1 MALLTK
7 HALSALGLLG
17 CLALGAE
24 DRPALPVPIKP
35 PPGSVLLF
43 RLDAD
48 GDQVYECKAVKG
60 EKGPKW
66 VLKGPLADLYDE
78 ADLLVGTHYAGPYW
92 QAKDGSKVRGVVKRV
107 RPAPRAG
114 NVPWLLLKAEGHAG
128 KGMFANVTWIQRV
141 NTRGG
146 QPPAGPCEKGKEV
159 RVPYSATYVFYG
171 KKE

>member
-1 MALLTK
+1 MTLLTK
-7 HALSALGLLG
+7 HALSAVGLLG

-24 DRPALPVPIKP
+24 DRPVLPVPIKP
-35 PPGSVLLF
+35 PAGSVVLF
-43 RLDAD
+43 RLDGD
-48 GDQVYECKAVKG
+48 GDQVYECKAVEG

-66 VLKGPLADLYDE
+66 VLKGPQADLYDE
-78 ADLLVGTHYAGPYW
+78 ADLKVGTHYAGPHW
-92 QAKDGSKVRGVVKRV
+92 EAKDGSKVRGVVKRI

-128 KGMFANVTWIQRV
+128 KGKFAKVTWIQRV

-146 QPPAGPCEKGKEV
+146 QPPAEPGKVGEEV
-159 RVPYSATYVFYG
+159 RVWYSATYVFYG